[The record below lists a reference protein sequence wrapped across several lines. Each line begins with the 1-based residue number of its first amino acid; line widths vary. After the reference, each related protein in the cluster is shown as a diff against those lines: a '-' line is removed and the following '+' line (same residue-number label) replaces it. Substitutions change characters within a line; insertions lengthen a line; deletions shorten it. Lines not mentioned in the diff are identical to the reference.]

1 MISLD
6 LETDSIVQ
14 KQGEL
19 PTGWKWQVIGSLVKQ
34 TERINPSSRFAND
47 YFEYVDISSVDNQ
60 LGVITVT
67 KKILG
72 TKAPSRAKKIIKP
85 NDIIIATTRPYLKNI
100 ALVPPSLEEAVCSTG
115 FCVMRVNPDLA
126 LPKYLYY
133 ACRSDIVINQLIPKQ
148 RGANY
153 PAVTDSDVFDSLIPV
168 PCPDNSKISLDIQHG
183 IVSRIESLLGE
194 LKGDHKLVKKM
205 RRDTD
210 MFLNTSLNEVFKNLE
225 PLTKIVPLREVAT
238 SFNGR
243 ASGQGNSNV
252 RVFKTR
258 HVYPHSLRLDNP
270 SYMKEEQA
278 QKLPPDRYLKPG
290 DVLMANIAEGTLGRV
305 TYVHECEDDWTVD
318 TQIMILRSKDKDIL
332 HGKWLYYYLWSER
345 GQHEILSRRSGIAF
359 AEKRGQTHIYPKDV
373 LGIPVPKPPIDQQRQ
388 AIVHLDSILSHVES
402 MQEIFKEDINLLDRL
417 EQSIL
422 EKAFQG
428 QL

>member
-1 MISLD
+1 MILTTPQNYITTPWKLPNGWEWIPLGEICDIAIGGTPSRNNPEYWGTGKTWISIAD
-6 LETDSIVQ
+6 LNGSIVESS
-14 KQGEL
+14 KEEITEL
-19 PTGWKWQVIGSLVKQ
+19 GVANSNVKLVKPN
-34 TERINPSSRFAND
+34 TILMSFKLT
-47 YFEYVDISSVDNQ
+47 IGK
-60 LGVITVT
+60 LGIA
-67 KKILG
+67 G
-72 TKAPSRAKKIIKP
+72 KP
-85 NDIIIATTRPYLKNI
+85 LYTNEAIA
-100 ALVPPSLEEAVCSTG
+100 
-115 FCVMRVNPDLA
+115 A
-126 LPKYLYY
+126 LPIKNNWQHKMNLEFLFR
-133 ACRSDIVINQLIPKQ
+133 ALGIVPLAQE
-148 RGANY
+148 ADV
-153 PAVTDSDVFDSLIPV
+153 AVKGKTLNKKKLARILIPV
-168 PCPDNSKISLDIQHG
+168 PFSKNPVLSLDIQNRV
-183 IVSRIESLLGE
+183 VSRIESLLSE

-210 MFLNTSLNEVFKNLE
+210 RFLNTSLNEVFKNLE

-318 TQIMILRSKDKDIL
+318 TQIMILRSKDEDIL

-359 AEKRGQTHIYPKDV
+359 AEKRGQTHIYPKNV
-373 LGIPVPKPPIDQQRQ
+373 LEIPVPKPPIDQQRQ